1 VKRYVLLSTL
11 TPEGR
16 KTLHQHPE
24 RMQEVDNEI
33 RTFGCR
39 VVDQYAVLG
48 PYDFVTIVEAHDN
61 ETVAHLAVDLGSR
74 GTVNVMTLP
83 AIGIEEFTA
92 QLRRSEQL
100 GHN

>member
-1 VKRYVLLSTL
+1 MPRYVLLSTL

-16 KTLHQHPE
+16 KTVHQHPE
-24 RMQEVDNEI
+24 RIQAVGEEI
-33 RTFGCR
+33 HAFGCS

-48 PYDFVTIVEAHDN
+48 PYDFVTIVEGPDN

-83 AIGIEEFTA
+83 AIAMSAFAAEL
-92 QLRRSEQL
+92 QRSEQL